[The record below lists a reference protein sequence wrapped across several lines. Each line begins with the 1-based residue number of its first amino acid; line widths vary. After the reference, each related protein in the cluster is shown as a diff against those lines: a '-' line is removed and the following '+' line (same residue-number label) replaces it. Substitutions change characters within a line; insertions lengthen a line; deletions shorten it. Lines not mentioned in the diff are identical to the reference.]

1 METEAL
7 LSALSDSQNLNKVLR
22 EEGVGAREENVQL
35 RERLVVLEERWKWY
49 AVGTKGA

>member
-22 EEGVGAREENVQL
+22 EENVRVREENTAFTG
-35 RERLVVLEERWKWY
+35 E
-49 AVGTKGA
+49 VGGVGRNDRSDAS